1 MLERIF
7 APASVDS
14 LFSDAAMLAA
24 MARFE
29 RGLAQAQASI
39 GLVPDSAAQAHNAAE
54 TGRASLNWEKA
65 EEILYREYSALLP
78 GLREP
83 GHDKHVRLA
92 RAPAVG
98 Q

>member
-29 RGLAQAQASI
+29 RGLAQAQASLGVI
-39 GLVPDSAAQAHNAAE
+39 PDAAAQAISRACNELGDPAA
-54 TGRASLNWEKA
+54 TDD
-65 EEILYREYSALLP
+65 SAD
-78 GLREP
+78 GLAGGP
-83 GHDKHVRLA
+83 FDPA
-92 RAPAVG
+92 RSK
-98 Q
+98 